1 MTDIGVVEFEIRL
14 SELRKAQKQLLFNRG
29 VFKETDCADLLVSP
43 CVATFRTVG
52 TEFEAPVKGNHLGPA
67 RMPLKTLR
75 QLIRAAGTFGKS
87 EIKLHFEPGKVQV
100 EKFTIHHPDVTLG
113 IFPSQKFDL
122 PPDASVLDTL
132 ALASLLSP
140 EQIADQGLRERV
152 EAAQRRASVAVSS
165 AESALRDLGIPRE
178 SIQKIV
184 DARITD
190 TAQMLGGVINDRRQ
204 AVAKL

>member
-14 SELRKAQKQLLFNRG
+14 SELRKAQKNLLFNRG
-29 VFKETDCADLLVSP
+29 AFKETDCADLLVSP

-52 TEFEAPVKGNHLGPA
+52 TEFEASVKGSHPGPA
-67 RMPLKTLR
+67 RMPLKTPK
-75 QLIRAAGTFGKS
+75 QLVQAAGTFGKP

-100 EKFTIHHPDVTLG
+100 EKFIIHHPDVTLG

-122 PPDASVLDTL
+122 PPDAGVLDTL

-152 EAAQRRASVAVSS
+152 ETAQRCASVAVSS
-165 AESALRDLGIPRE
+165 AGEALRELGVSRVL
-178 SIQKIV
+178 IQELV
-184 DARITD
+184 DARVKD
-190 TAQMLGGVINDRRQ
+190 TAKVLEGVIHGRR
-204 AVAKL
+204 